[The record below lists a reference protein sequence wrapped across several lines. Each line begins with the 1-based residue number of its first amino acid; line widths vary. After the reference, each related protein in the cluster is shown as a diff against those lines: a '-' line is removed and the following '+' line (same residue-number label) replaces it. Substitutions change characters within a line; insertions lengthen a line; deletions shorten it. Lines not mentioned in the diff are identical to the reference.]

1 VTVDLSEFNNKDFEY
16 GIIKD
21 KVADYYDRLDIDP
34 DLIEVAHRDADVY
47 NVTVTY
53 TDRRLGIIKARYTA
67 KLIDGYRV
75 YFGDAP

>member
-1 VTVDLSEFNNKDFEY
+1 MDLSEFSNKNFER

-21 KVADYYDRLDIDP
+21 KVADYYDRLDIEP
-34 DLIEVAHRDADVY
+34 DLIEVTHRDGQVY

-53 TDRRLGIIKARYTA
+53 QDRRLGIIKANYTA
-67 KLIDGYRV
+67 KLIDGFRV